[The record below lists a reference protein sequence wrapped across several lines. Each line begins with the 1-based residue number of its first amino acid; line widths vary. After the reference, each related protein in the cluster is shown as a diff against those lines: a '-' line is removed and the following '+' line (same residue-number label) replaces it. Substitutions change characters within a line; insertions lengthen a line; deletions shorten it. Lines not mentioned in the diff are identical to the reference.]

1 MPGSGTESERSFM
14 GSFSIW
20 HWIVVL
26 LVILIIFG
34 AGKLPNVMGDIAK
47 GIKSFKRNMRD
58 DEEEAPKPVASDRHK
73 DSQKAPPH
81 KDPI

>member
-1 MPGSGTESERSFM
+1 M

-34 AGKLPNVMGDIAK
+34 AGKLPNVMGDVAK

-58 DEEEAPKPVASDRHK
+58 DDKAPKPITSDSPR
-73 DSQKAPPH
+73 
-81 KDPI
+81 KDPAEASPHNDAI

>member
-1 MPGSGTESERSFM
+1 MPRGDAGNYRSLM
-14 GSFSIW
+14 GSLSIW

-26 LVILIIFG
+26 LVVVLIFG

-58 DEEEAPKPVASDRHK
+58 DEEEAPKSVASDRHK